1 MDSAFSTSK
10 ERRSPEG
17 AGRPRDQ
24 EARNAIL
31 RAALS
36 LVKEFGYRS
45 LTIDKIAQRSG
56 TGKTTIYRW
65 WPSKGAVVGE
75 AFLSLV
81 SPEIAFPSISEMSA
95 CESIRRQMQAVARA
109 FRGPHGDLLRAL
121 VAEAQFDSELSH
133 AWLNTWVRQR
143 RALAT
148 EILNAGIASGELR
161 SDIDVNVAIDAL
173 YGGLYYR
180 FLIPYGPLSS
190 EFAGKLADTV
200 LNGLVR
206 QSR

>member
-1 MDSAFSTSK
+1 MDSAFSASK
-10 ERRSPEG
+10 RSGGSEG

-31 RAALS
+31 RASLS

-45 LTIDKIAQRSG
+45 LTIDKIAQRAG

-65 WPSKGAVVGE
+65 WPSKAAVVGE
-75 AFLSLV
+75 AFLSDI
-81 SPEIAFPSISEMSA
+81 SPEIAFPSVSAMSA
-95 CESIRRQMQAVARA
+95 RESIRQQMRALARA
-109 FRGPHGDLLRAL
+109 FLGAHGDLLRAL

-133 AWLNTWVRQR
+133 ALVNTWVKPR

-148 EILNAGIASGELR
+148 EILNAGIASGELK
-161 SDIDVNVAIDAL
+161 SDINVNVAIDAL

-180 FLIPYGPLSS
+180 FLIPYAPLSS
-190 EFAGKLADTV
+190 EFAGELADTV
-200 LNGLVR
+200 LNGLVQQNR
-206 QSR
+206 

>member
-1 MDSAFSTSK
+1 MDSAFSTPK
-10 ERRSPEG
+10 ERKSSEG

-31 RAALS
+31 RASLS

-45 LTIDKIAQRSG
+45 LTIDKIARRAG

-65 WPSKGAVVGE
+65 WPSKAAVVGE
-75 AFLSLV
+75 AFLSHI
-81 SPEIAFPSISEMSA
+81 SPEIAFPSVSEMSA
-95 CESIRRQMQAVARA
+95 VESIRRQMRSVARA
-109 FRGPHGDLLRAL
+109 FRGPNGDLLRAL

-133 AWLNTWVRQR
+133 ALVKTWVRPR

-148 EILNAGIASGELR
+148 EILKAGIASGELR
-161 SDIDVNVAIDAL
+161 SDIDVNVAIDSL

-180 FLIPYGPLSS
+180 FLIPYAPLSS
-190 EFAGKLADTV
+190 EFAGQLADTV
-200 LNGLVR
+200 LNGLI
-206 QSR
+206 QHSR